1 MKIVVKKTYL
11 GLVPASRGEYDKLEK
26 AKFSDGEIY
35 EVEINKKRN
44 IKFHRK
50 FFALINLCYENQE
63 VYKNIEDLRKE
74 LIIGAGYSRTVVTHH
89 GEVRTEAESIS
100 FSSMD
105 EIKFE
110 DVYERVLTE
119 VMMMLDC
126 TNDDINEQLK
136 NF

>member
-1 MKIVVKKTYL
+1 MKITVKKTYL

-26 AKFSDGEIY
+26 AKFIDGELY

-50 FFALINLCYENQE
+50 FFALINLCYDNQE
-63 VYKNIEDLRKE
+63 YYKDIEDLRKE
-74 LIIGAGYSRTVVTHH
+74 LVIGAGFSRDVVTHH
-89 GEVRTEAESIS
+89 GEIKKEALSLS

-105 EIKFE
+105 EIQFE
-110 DVYERVLTE
+110 DVYNKVLTE
-119 VMMMLDC
+119 VMIMLDC
-126 TNDDINEQLK
+126 DNESINEQLE